1 MKNKKVILV
10 FLMLFVL
17 VIIGFFMWRNSRSIS
32 FKDDKVMAIINI
44 GSDEKSYDYSLVKK
58 YYGNKKI
65 PEISTSGSEK
75 YLIIPRYKD
84 SYINV
89 YELVIN
95 DSGSFDKI
103 RRGMF
108 SEPFY
113 ITCNISDIFSNV
125 LIEMIYDGKVYN
137 YSPYISLKDG
147 SLFVE
152 DFVLEVKK
160 MEV

>member
-1 MKNKKVILV
+1 MKSKKVILI
-10 FLMLFVL
+10 FLIVL
-17 VIIGFFMWRNSRSIS
+17 MVVTIGLFMWWNSNKSIS
-32 FKDDKVMAIINI
+32 FDGDEVIAVINI
-44 GSDEKSYDYSLVKK
+44 GTDEKNYDYSLVKK

-65 PEISTSGSEK
+65 PEISVSGSEK

-89 YELVIN
+89 YELVMN

-103 RRGMF
+103 KRGMF

-113 ITCNISDIFSNV
+113 VTCNISDIYSNV
-125 LIEMIYDGKVYN
+125 LIEVIYKDTVYD

-152 DFVLEVKK
+152 DFVLEVT
-160 MEV
+160 E